1 MITEKQLD
9 LIGKKLTGSLSKS
22 EETTF
27 QNLLEDTDFH
37 SIFYSYEKIWNNS
50 KEAYTSINS
59 KNVLHRVLSKIHDKD
74 LEELSPTK
82 NVARRKNILFIRKIA
97 ASLLIIL
104 SVSFALV
111 WTMNNSD
118 SSYEDIKIVEQ
129 IKQNPKGQ
137 KSTVFLP
144 DGSKVI
150 LNSESIIR
158 YPSAFI
164 GDKRAVTLIGEAFFD
179 VEHNAKKPF
188 IVNTSH
194 VQVRV
199 LGTSFNVKA
208 FEDQSRHRIALA
220 SGQVEVSPSRIENGS
235 NDKIII
241 FPGQA
246 ISYNLSS
253 SVFDPVDDFLPEL
266 EYGWKDGI
274 IYFKNATFDDVLHKL
289 SSWYGVEFDIKGIPQ
304 TEWSYSGEFNNYALS
319 NVLYAISFTGKF
331 NYTIEEKKVIINF

>member
-9 LIGKKLTGSLSKS
+9 LIGKKLAGSLSKA

-27 QNLLEDTDFH
+27 QNLLEDNDFQ
-37 SIFYSYEKIWNNS
+37 STFNSYEKIWDNS
-50 KEAYTSINS
+50 KEASTSINS
-59 KNVLHRVLSKIHDKD
+59 QNVLHRVLSKIHNED
-74 LEELSPTK
+74 LEELRPTR
-82 NVARRKNILFIRKIA
+82 NTGRRSNIVFITKIA
-97 ASLLIIL
+97 ASLIIIL
-104 SVSFALV
+104 SVSFAFF
-111 WTMNNSD
+111 WTINNSN
-118 SSYEDIKIVEQ
+118 SNTEEIKIVEQ

-150 LNSESIIR
+150 LNSESSIR

-164 GDKRAVTLIGEAFFD
+164 GDKRTVTLLGEAFFD

-199 LGTSFNVKA
+199 LGTSFNVRA
-208 FEDQSRHRIALA
+208 FEDQSKHRIALA

-253 SVFDPVDDFLPEL
+253 SVFDTVDDFSPEL

-274 IYFKNATFDDVLHKL
+274 IYFKNATFDDVLSKL
-289 SSWYGVEFDIKGIPQ
+289 SSWYGVDFDITGIPH

-331 NYTIEEKKVIINF
+331 NYTIKEKKVIIKF